1 MLPVYDDNPGE
12 NRPVVTWLIAGFCA
26 LLFLFQLVFLNGRL
40 PIMDALAGA
49 PPWMPA
55 GLVFRVF
62 NLFVHADFWHITG
75 NILYLLIFGNN
86 IEDLFGKARYFGFY
100 VLCGLAG
107 TVCHWLVNPEQT
119 VVGAS
124 GAISGVMGAYMV
136 AHPDAR
142 IHSMLGPIKIKLK
155 AVTWI
160 LIYVVMNIAG
170 VTFLADGTTS
180 FIAHLGGIATGTLL
194 TWLWLSNRRQAA

>member
-1 MLPVYDDNPGE
+1 LLPVFDDNPGQR
-12 NRPVVTWLIAGFCA
+12 RPVVTWGITASCV
-26 LLFLFQLVFLNGRL
+26 LLFLVQLVFLNGRI
-40 PIMDALAGA
+40 PAAEA
-49 PPWMPA
+49 AANTPPWMPI
-55 GLVFRVF
+55 GLLFTTI
-62 NLFVHADFWHITG
+62 NLFVHADFWHIAG
-75 NILYLLIFGNN
+75 NMLYLLIFGNN
-86 IEDLFGKARYFGFY
+86 IEDLYGKARYFAFY

-107 TVCHWLVNPEQT
+107 TICHWLVNPDQT

-170 VTFLADGTTS
+170 VAFLTDGTTS

-194 TWLWLSNRRQAA
+194 TWLWLSNKRHAA

>member
-1 MLPVYDDNPGE
+1 LLPVFDDNPGLR
-12 NRPVVTWLIAGFCA
+12 RPVVTWLIAALCS
-26 LLFLFQLVFLNGRL
+26 LLFLFQITFLHGRI
-40 PIMDALAGA
+40 PVADSMAGT
-49 PPWMPA
+49 PPWMPV
-55 GLVFRVF
+55 GLIFSAF
-62 NLFVHADFWHITG
+62 NLFVHADFWHIAG
-75 NILYLLIFGNN
+75 NMLYLLIFGNN
-86 IEDLFGKARYFGFY
+86 IEDLYGRARYVGFY

-107 TVCHWLVNPEQT
+107 TVCHWLVNDEQT

-142 IHSMLGPIKIKLK
+142 IHSMLGPIKVKLK

-160 LIYVVMNIAG
+160 LIYVAMNIAG
-170 VTFLADGTTS
+170 VAFLADGTTS

-194 TWLWLSNRRQAA
+194 TWLWLSNRRQSA

>member
-1 MLPVYDDNPGE
+1 M
-12 NRPVVTWLIAGFCA
+12 IAVLCS
-26 LLFLFQLVFLNGRL
+26 LLFLFQVTFLRGQI
-40 PIMDALAGA
+40 PAADAMTGT
-49 PPWMPA
+49 PPWMPL
-55 GLVFRVF
+55 GLVCSVF
-62 NLFVHADFWHITG
+62 NLFVHADFWHIAG
-75 NILYLLIFGNN
+75 NMLYLLIFGNN
-86 IEDLFGKARYFGFY
+86 IEDLYGRARYVGFY

-142 IHSMLGPIKIKLK
+142 IHSMLGPIKVKLK

-160 LIYVVMNIAG
+160 LIYVAMNIAG
-170 VTFLADGTTS
+170 VAFLTDGTTS

-194 TWLWLSNRRQAA
+194 TWIWLSNRRQSA

>member
-1 MLPVYDDNPGE
+1 VLPVYDDNPGE
-12 NRPVVTWLIAGFCA
+12 NRPLVTWLIASACSI
-26 LLFLFQLVFLNGRL
+26 LFLFQLVFLKGNI
-40 PIMDALAGA
+40 PVMETAAGT

-55 GLVFRVF
+55 GLVFSVF

-86 IEDLFGKARYFGFY
+86 IEDLYGKARYVGFY

-107 TVCHWLVNPEQT
+107 TICHWLVNPEQT

-160 LIYVVMNIAG
+160 LIYVLMNIAG
-170 VTFLADGTTS
+170 VVFLADGTTS

-194 TWLWLSNRRQAA
+194 TWLWLSNRRHTV

>member
-1 MLPVYDDNPGE
+1 MAVY
-12 NRPVVTWLIAGFCA
+12 
-26 LLFLFQLVFLNGRL
+26 RL
-40 PIMDALAGA
+40 
-49 PPWMPA
+49 WMPWQA
-55 GLVFRVF
+55 RLLGCPPGLSSVCSTF
-62 NLFVHADFWHITG
+62 FVHADFWHVTG

-86 IEDLFGKARYFGFY
+86 IEDLYGKGRYFGFY
-100 VLCGLAG
+100 VLCGLSG
-107 TVCHWLVNPEQT
+107 TICHWLVNPDQT

-170 VTFLADGTTS
+170 VVFLAYGTTS

>member
-1 MLPVYDDNPGE
+1 MLPVYDDNPG
-12 NRPVVTWLIAGFCA
+12 RRTPIVTWFITACCI
-26 LLFLFQLVFLNGRL
+26 LLFACQVVRLNGRV
-40 PIMDALAGA
+40 PALEVANGT
-49 PPWMPA
+49 PPWMPL
-55 GLVFRVF
+55 GLVFSTF
-62 NLFVHADFWHITG
+62 NLFVHADLWHIAG
-75 NILYLLIFGNN
+75 NLLYLLIFGNN
-86 IEDLFGKARYFGFY
+86 IEDLYGKARFLGFY
-100 VLCGLAG
+100 LLCGLAG
-107 TVCHWLVNPEQT
+107 SICHWLVNPNQT

-155 AVTWI
+155 AVIWI

-170 VTFLADGTTS
+170 AVFIKDGTTS

-194 TWLWLSNRRQAA
+194 TWLWLSDKR

>member
-1 MLPVYDDNPGE
+1 LLPVYDDNPGKR
-12 NRPVVTWLIAGFCA
+12 RPLVTWGIALACVT
-26 LLFLFQLVFLNGRL
+26 LFLVQVIFLYNRV
-40 PIMDALAGA
+40 PVAEGA
-49 PPWMPA
+49 TNTAPWMPI
-55 GLVFRVF
+55 GLLFTTI
-62 NLFVHADFWHITG
+62 NLFVHADFWHIAG
-75 NILYLLIFGNN
+75 NMLYLLIFGNN
-86 IEDLFGKARYFGFY
+86 IEDLYGKARYFAFY

-107 TVCHWLVNPEQT
+107 TICHWLVNPDQT

-170 VTFLADGTTS
+170 VAFFTDGTTS

-194 TWLWLSNRRQAA
+194 TWLWLSNMRHIA

>member
-1 MLPVYDDNPGE
+1 LLPVYDDNPGE
-12 NRPVVTWLIAGFCA
+12 RRPLVTWLIAASCS
-26 LLFLFQLVFLNGRL
+26 LLFLVQVSLLQGRI
-40 PIMDALAGA
+40 PVAGGVSDT
-49 PPWMPA
+49 PPWMPL
-55 GLVFRVF
+55 GLVFSTY
-62 NLFVHADFWHITG
+62 NLFVHADFWHLAG
-75 NILYLLIFGNN
+75 NMLYLLIFGNN
-86 IEDLFGKARYFGFY
+86 IEDLYGKARYVVFF

-107 TVCHWLVNPEQT
+107 TICHWLVNPDQT

-142 IHSMLGPIKIKLK
+142 IHSMLGPIKVKLK

-170 VTFLADGTTS
+170 AAFLTDGTTS
-180 FIAHLGGIATGTLL
+180 FVAHLGGIATGTLL
-194 TWLWLSNRRQAA
+194 TWLWLSNRRKSP

>member
-1 MLPVYDDNPGE
+1 LLPVFDDNPGVR
-12 NRPVVTWLIAGFCA
+12 RPVITWVIAVLCS
-26 LLFLFQLVFLNGRL
+26 LLFLFQVTFLRGQI
-40 PIMDALAGA
+40 PAADAMTGT
-49 PPWMPA
+49 PPWMPL
-55 GLVFRVF
+55 GLVCSVF
-62 NLFVHADFWHITG
+62 NLFVHADFWHIAG
-75 NILYLLIFGNN
+75 NMLYLLIFGNN
-86 IEDLFGKARYFGFY
+86 IEDLYGRARYVGFY

-142 IHSMLGPIKIKLK
+142 IHSMLGPIKVKLK

-160 LIYVVMNIAG
+160 LIYVAMNIAG
-170 VTFLADGTTS
+170 VAFLTDGTTS

-194 TWLWLSNRRQAA
+194 TWIWLSNRRQSA

>member
-1 MLPVYDDNPGE
+1 MSWGIALAC
-12 NRPVVTWLIAGFCA
+12 VT
-26 LLFLFQLVFLNGRL
+26 LFLIQVVFLYSRV
-40 PIMDALAGA
+40 PVAEGA
-49 PPWMPA
+49 TNTPPWMPH
-55 GLVFRVF
+55 GLVFSAF
-62 NLFVHADFWHITG
+62 NLFVHTDFWHIAG
-75 NILYLLIFGNN
+75 NMLYLLIFGNN
-86 IEDLFGKARYFGFY
+86 IEDLYGKARYFAFY

-107 TVCHWLVNPEQT
+107 TICHWLVNPDQT

-170 VTFLADGTTS
+170 VAFLTDGTTS

-194 TWLWLSNRRQAA
+194 TWLWLSNKRNTA